1 MEETSEQN
9 PKIYLHAVNYVL
21 GELKDISTL
30 DYIKNEPGRLEK
42 YYKMGLKSYSE
53 SDIPTIELAYHSIVK
68 TLEDSSIE
76 ASEIDILLF
85 VSEHRGQDKKIGSYE
100 VNELA
105 KFAGMS
111 NAYGIGLSL
120 SDCANI
126 LLGIQMAQAMVNAGQ
141 AKNIMVV
148 CAHKYSNKNQDRLME
163 MDVSIC
169 SDGAVSAIVSSTPGD
184 YLIKG
189 VTLGK
194 YAPVDRKN
202 GPPLDL
208 SIKKIKTLR
217 TITKAL
223 LTKTN
228 LTAAEIGKVHI
239 NNYYELSQIFIES
252 CGFKSGLGYYENLG
266 RNGHVLAGDT
276 LINLK
281 DKESE
286 YQENTHIIL
295 LADGPYAS
303 FAVCLQ
309 KQNLHRNLE
318 QIG

>member
-1 MEETSEQN
+1 MEEQSELN
-9 PKIYLHAVNYVL
+9 PQVYLHSVNYVL
-21 GELKDISTL
+21 GDLKDISTL
-30 DYIKNEPGRLEK
+30 DYIRDEPGKLEK

-53 SDIPTIELAYHSIVK
+53 SEQPTIEMAYHSIVK
-68 TLEDSSIE
+68 TLESSPIQ
-76 ASEIDILLF
+76 ASDIDILLY
-85 VSEHRGQDKKIGSYE
+85 VSEHRGQDKKISSFE

-105 KFAGMS
+105 RYAGMN

-126 LLGIQMAQAMVNAGQ
+126 LLGMQMAQAMVFAGQ
-141 AKNIMVV
+141 AKNVLVV
-148 CAHKYSNKNQDRLME
+148 CAHKYANKNKERLME

-169 SDGAVSAIVSSTPGD
+169 SDGAVSALVSTTPGE
-184 YLIKG
+184 YLLKG

-223 LTKTN
+223 LAKTGLN
-228 LTAAEIGKVHI
+228 TADIQRVHI

-252 CGFKSGLGYYENLG
+252 CGFKTSTGFYGNLS

-286 YQENTHIIL
+286 YQTGEHIIL
-295 LADGPYAS
+295 LADGPFAS

-309 KQNLHRNLE
+309 KQ
-318 QIG
+318 